1 MELDNSLDSSFHGFP
16 TPDFLGFGPSD
27 QIDFDPLLASTAILG
42 DNTPSCLKE
51 NTFDYS
57 RESRPDIDLSN
68 QSISSNGSDI
78 SSPDNSVMSA
88 SDSSPEIVAEP
99 NHEEALLDLS
109 PPFSVV
115 EGDETNE
122 LVYTP
127 RDLANV
133 GEL

>member
-27 QIDFDPLLASTAILG
+27 QIDFDPLFASTAILG

-57 RESRPDIDLSN
+57 RESRPDINLSN
-68 QSISSNGSDI
+68 QSMSSNGSVNRSDI
-78 SSPDNSVMSA
+78 SSPDNMSA

-99 NHEEALLDLS
+99 NHEEGLLDLS

-115 EGDETNE
+115 
-122 LVYTP
+122 
-127 RDLANV
+127 
-133 GEL
+133 